1 MATQQKDV
9 KSWIVMYPAYIDESL
24 TLEEGRK
31 VSKALALQN
40 PTVIELKQACDRLKL
55 TAVMEKKFYP
65 RQQWVMGRLKIQ
77 MKDDSGKLLSQY
89 KNRMDIYRAI
99 ATNIKAAR
107 PAPKA
112 QTQQTKKKGKK

>member
-1 MATQQKDV
+1 MHDISSSSQTLRF
-9 KSWIVMYPAYIDESL
+9 ESL

-99 ATNIKAAR
+99 ATNIKDAR

>member
-77 MKDDSGKLLSQY
+77 M
-89 KNRMDIYRAI
+89 IYNAL
-99 ATNIKAAR
+99 
-107 PAPKA
+107 
-112 QTQQTKKKGKK
+112 